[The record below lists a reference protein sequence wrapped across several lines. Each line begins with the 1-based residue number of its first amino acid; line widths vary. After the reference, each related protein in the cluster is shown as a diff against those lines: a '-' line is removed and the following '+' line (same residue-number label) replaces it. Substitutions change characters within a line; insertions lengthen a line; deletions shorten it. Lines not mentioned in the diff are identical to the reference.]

1 MSGGKVCIKRFEF
14 TCMSILSPE
23 TVPKVPCQCCYSIM
37 DIQVPPVPNQP
48 KTFRFPQRT
57 FGVKKPEQRS
67 FQPSWFDSRPW
78 LHYDEAQRGR
88 NSCLGEKANNK

>member
-57 FGVKKPEQRS
+57 FGVKKSRS
-67 FQPSWFDSRPW
+67 REVFSR
-78 LHYDEAQRGR
+78 RGLTVGR
-88 NSCLGEKANNK
+88 GFIMMKRRGVEIVV